1 MEIPLQDFTCENHT
15 LSDLQAKMRSVQSEA
30 IDAGVEG
37 KFIRAKVFHGLH
49 SKIQIGT
56 DNYFAYS
63 SSFLI
68 PHSHD
73 SAYESKKLIVVVF
86 FFDLVDEGMKENL
99 LQQQMKYL
107 RFTER

>member
-1 MEIPLQDFTCENHT
+1 MTREIYFFSKDIPYKTFTR
-15 LSDLQAKMRSVQSEA
+15 LY
-30 IDAGVEG
+30 DAQLEFAGIAE
-37 KFIRAKVFHGLH
+37 
-49 SKIQIGT
+49 T

-86 FFDLVDEGMKENL
+86 FFDLVDEGIVKGRN
-99 LQQQMKYL
+99 
-107 RFTER
+107 